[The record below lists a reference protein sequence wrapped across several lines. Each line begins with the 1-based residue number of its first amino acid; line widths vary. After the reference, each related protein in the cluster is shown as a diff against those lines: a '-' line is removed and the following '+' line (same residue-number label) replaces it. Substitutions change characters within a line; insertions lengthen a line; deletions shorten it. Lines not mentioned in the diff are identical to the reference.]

1 MLRAPTPTSHSNQA
15 RPEME
20 QPPPPP
26 PPPPQLRSSS
36 SSSVFRSHHHQFHPS
51 RPAILDLF
59 NLYLGLK
66 NSGQKS
72 DDSIREP
79 P

>member
-15 RPEME
+15 TPEME
-20 QPPPPP
+20 QPPPP

-36 SSSVFRSHHHQFHPS
+36 SSVFRSHHHHFHPS